1 MCVWCIEPVPLSAWC
16 MQAMYGVLSAI
27 EGLPAF
33 TDMTA
38 HTGIAPWYAAVKRE
52 VEEHRGRRGEAVE
65 PPS

>member
-1 MCVWCIEPVPLSAWC
+1 MCVWCIDPVCLGYA
-16 MQAMYGVLSAI
+16 QAMYGVLSAI

-33 TDMTA
+33 ADMAA

-65 PPS
+65 PAS